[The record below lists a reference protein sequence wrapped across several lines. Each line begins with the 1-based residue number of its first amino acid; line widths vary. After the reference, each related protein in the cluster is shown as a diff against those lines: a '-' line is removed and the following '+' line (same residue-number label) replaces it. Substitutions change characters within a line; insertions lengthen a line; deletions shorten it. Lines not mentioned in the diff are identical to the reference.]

1 MKIQK
6 SENIRTPHQ
15 DRVYEMLSRKTLNEE
30 IGMSQQGIDYVNSL
44 EVKDEYHV
52 IENAFKGFQEN
63 YDKSKEKQRI
73 KKEARNNLIFV
84 AIVLIIVLIVN
95 WKS

>member
-1 MKIQK
+1 MK
-6 SENIRTPHQ
+6 P
-15 DRVYEMLSRKTLNEE
+15 TLNEE
-30 IGMSQQGIDYVNSL
+30 IGMSKQGIDYVNSL
-44 EVKDEYHV
+44 EVKDPIKLRPEFPKDR
-52 IENAFKGFQEN
+52 IEN
-63 YDKSKEKQRI
+63 QRI

>member
-1 MKIQK
+1 MK
-6 SENIRTPHQ
+6 P
-15 DRVYEMLSRKTLNEE
+15 TLNEE

-44 EVKDEYHV
+44 EVKEEVYIPETPMRDTNFILNEYAY
-52 IENAFKGFQEN
+52 IKAIKNNIPEE
-63 YDKSKEKQRI
+63 I
-73 KKEARNNLIFV
+73 KKERIRKQARNNLIFV